1 MPVQVQEHVWITLSD
16 GCRLGARLWLPE
28 AALHGAVPAVLE
40 YIPYR
45 KRDGT
50 RGRDD
55 PMHGY
60 FAQHGYAAV
69 RVDLRGSGESD
80 GHLADEYLKQEQD
93 DALEVIAWIAAQ
105 PWCSGAVGLQ
115 GKSWGGFNALQIAA
129 RRPPALKAVNTT
141 FSTDNRYT
149 DDIHY
154 MGGCLLNDNLW
165 WGSIMLAYQS
175 RPLDPLIVGESWRE
189 RWLERIAALP
199 LFPALWLEHQRYDA
213 YWKHGSVCEDF
224 AAIDCPVLAIG
235 GWTDAY
241 TNAVPRLLEGLKV
254 PRLGIIGPWGH
265 VYPHDGVPG
274 PAIGYL
280 QEAVRWWDQWLKRQ
294 DTGIMSEPML
304 RAYVEDPVP
313 PEGTRTF
320 TPGRWV
326 GVRTY
331 PSPDIRP
338 RRLYLRADRS
348 LGAEPDR
355 TADGSAGRTADGS
368 PVFSVRSP
376 QSHGKAAGEW
386 MGVGCPGEQPTD
398 QRLDDGGALV
408 FETAPLDNELSVLG
422 APVVRLRVAAD
433 SPVAQLALRLSDVWP
448 DGRATR
454 VSYHVLN
461 LTHRESHERPAALEP
476 GRDYDVTVTLNAC
489 GHRFLPGHRIR
500 LSIATAYWP
509 IVWPAP
515 YPATLSVRAEVS
527 ALEVPVHQSGGG
539 DSISFEPAVH
549 GPRTPTTIVEPGVVR
564 RLSMQDHVTGDR
576 TYVTEGIGGV
586 FGEGILRF
594 DEVDVELAHSI
605 RRELTIRDD
614 DPLSARY
621 LLTQSYEM
629 GREGWRTRVDT
640 RAQMHSDET
649 RFYLTA
655 TLTAR
660 LNGALVAERE
670 WHVAI
675 PRDLV

>member
-1 MPVQVQEHVWITLSD
+1 MPVHVEEHLWIPLSD

-28 AALHGAVPAVLE
+28 TDAQTRVPAVLE

-50 RGRDD
+50 RARDD

-60 FAQHGYAAV
+60 FAEHGYAAV
-69 RVDLRGSGESD
+69 RVDMRGSGESD

-93 DALEVIAWIAAQ
+93 DALEVIAWIARQ
-105 PWCSGAVGLQ
+105 PWCTGAVGMQ
-115 GKSWGGFNALQIAA
+115 GKSWGGFNALQVAA
-129 RRPPALKAVNTT
+129 RRPPALKAIITT

-175 RPLDPLIVGESWRE
+175 RPLDPAIVGDGWRA
-189 RWLERIAALP
+189 RWLERIEQLP
-199 LFPALWLEHQRYDA
+199 FFPALWLEHPRYDD
-213 YWKHGSVCEDF
+213 YWQHGSVCEDF
-224 AAIDCPVLAIG
+224 AAIECPVLAIG
-235 GWTDAY
+235 GWSDAY

-265 VYPHDGVPG
+265 LYPHDGVPG

-280 QEAVRWWDQWLKRQ
+280 QEALRWWDHWLKGR
-294 DTGIMSEPML
+294 DIGIMSEPML
-304 RAYVEDPVP
+304 RAYLEDPVP

-326 GVRTY
+326 GERTY

-348 LGAEPDR
+348 LGVR
-355 TADGSAGRTADGS
+355 KDGGTT
-368 PVFSVRSP
+368 FCVRSP

-386 MGVGCPGEQPTD
+386 MGVGCPGEHPTD

-408 FETAPLDNELSVLG
+408 FNTPPLESELSVLG
-422 APVVRLRVAAD
+422 APVLRLRVAAD
-433 SPVAQLALRLSDVWP
+433 APVAQLAVRLSDVAP
-448 DGRATR
+448 DERVTR
-454 VSYHVLN
+454 VSYQVLN
-461 LTHRESHERPAALEP
+461 LTHRDSHEHPTALEP
-476 GRDYDVTVTLNAC
+476 GRDYDVTVILKVC
-489 GHRFLPGHRIR
+489 GHRFLAGHRVR
-500 LSIATAYWP
+500 LSIASAYWP

-515 YPATLSVRAEVS
+515 FPATLSVCAGES
-527 ALEVPVHQSGGG
+527 ALELPVREGS
-539 DSISFEPAVH
+539 DRDAVTFPPPTH
-549 GPRTPTTIVEPGVVR
+549 GPRTPVTVVAPGVVR
-564 RLSMQDHVTGDR
+564 RFSVQDHVNGAT

-586 FGEGILRF
+586 FGEGVLRF
-594 DEVDVELAHSI
+594 DAVDVELAHSI
-605 RRELTIRDD
+605 KRELTIRDD

-621 LLTQSYEM
+621 VLTQSYEM
-629 GREGWRTRVDT
+629 GREGWHTRIDT
-640 RAQMHSDET
+640 RTQMTSDRT
-649 RFYLTA
+649 RFYLSG

-660 LNGALVAERE
+660 LNGEVVAARE
-670 WHVAI
+670 WDVAI
-675 PRDLV
+675 ARDLL

>member
-28 AALHGAVPAVLE
+28 VAPGTRVPAVLE

-50 RGRDD
+50 RARDD

-60 FAQHGYAAV
+60 FAEHGYAAV
-69 RVDLRGSGESD
+69 RVDMRGSGESD

-93 DALEVIAWIAAQ
+93 DALEVIAWVARQ
-105 PWCSGAVGLQ
+105 PWCTGAVGMQ
-115 GKSWGGFNALQIAA
+115 GKSWGGFNALQVAA
-129 RRPPALKAVNTT
+129 RRPPALKAIITT
-141 FSTDNRYT
+141 FSTDHRYT

-175 RPLDPLIVGESWRE
+175 RPPDPRIVGDGWRAH
-189 RWLERIAALP
+189 WLERIERLP
-199 LFPALWLEHQRYDA
+199 FFPALWLEHQRYDG

-224 AAIDCPVLAIG
+224 AAIECPVLAIG
-235 GWTDAY
+235 GWSDAY

-265 VYPHDGVPG
+265 LYPHDGVPG

-280 QEAVRWWDQWLKRQ
+280 QEAVRWWDQWLKGR
-294 DTGIMSEPML
+294 DTGIMREPML
-304 RAYVEDPVP
+304 RAYLEDPVP
-313 PEGTRTF
+313 PDGTRTF
-320 TPGRWV
+320 SPGRWV
-326 GVRTY
+326 GERTW
-331 PSPDIRP
+331 PSPDVTLWR
-338 RRLYLRADRS
+338 YHLRADRS
-348 LGAEPDR
+348 LGER
-355 TADGSAGRTADGS
+355 GEESA
-368 PVFSVRSP
+368 VFAIRSP

-408 FETAPLDNELSVLG
+408 FDTPTLERELAVLG
-422 APVVRLRVAAD
+422 APVLKIRVAAD
-433 SPVAQLALRLSDVWP
+433 VPVAYLSVRLSDVAP
-448 DGRATR
+448 DERVTR
-454 VSYHVLN
+454 VSYQVLN
-461 LTHRESHERPAALEP
+461 LTHRDSHEHPAALEP
-476 GRDYDVTVTLNAC
+476 GRCYDVTVALNAC

-500 LSIATAYWP
+500 LSLASAYWP

-515 YPATLSVRAEVS
+515 YAATLSVHAQAC
-527 ALEVPVHQSGGG
+527 ALELPVRRGTDAQAV
-539 DSISFEPAVH
+539 SFPPPLH
-549 GPRTPTTIVEPGVVR
+549 GPRTPITVVDPGSVR
-564 RLSMQDHVTGDR
+564 RFTAQDHVTGET
-576 TYVTEGIGGV
+576 TYLTEGVGGV

-594 DEVDVELAHSI
+594 DAVDVEIAHGLK
-605 RRELTIRDD
+605 RELTVRDE

-640 RAQMHSDET
+640 RARMHSDRT
-649 RFYLTA
+649 HFHLSC

-660 LNGALVAERE
+660 LNGELLAERS
-670 WHVAI
+670 WDVTLA
-675 PRDLV
+675 RDLI